1 MHQRFQGFEV
11 YGMNSPSNQ
20 ITSKT
25 KILSPNQVNFAP
37 GAKIL
42 TGTNHFVAEDVIKGS
57 PDAHFKKGSAPM
69 RVKNS
74 DAGLCYSIYDHSQIQ
89 QN

>member
-1 MHQRFQGFEV
+1 V

-20 ITSKT
+20 MASKT

-42 TGTNHFVAEDVIKGS
+42 AGGNHFVAEDMIKGS

-74 DAGLCYSIYDHSQIQ
+74 DAGLCYSIYDHNKIQ
-89 QN
+89 HN